1 MATWQDPKTTHTAED
16 QVTADLFNVLAE
28 NEVYLNDTKITT
40 SQVQDATVSSTQAT
54 SRTNIGAS
62 ETVKSAFGKI
72 RKWFADLKAMAFKAS
87 VSTAD
92 IDSEAVTNAKIKSVA
107 ASKVTGL
114 HAIATSGSYSDL
126 EDVPSDVDLSPY
138 IKKGDLLN
146 YLYPVGS
153 IRMST
158 SSTNPGNYLG
168 GSWSLW
174 GSGRVPVGV
183 NTSDSD
189 FSSVEKT
196 GGEKAHQL
204 LIGEIPYHS
213 HSIDNQ
219 IGTNGYESNKIQYNY
234 DMGTNGS
241 AHIYNTGGAGG
252 SGAHNNLQPYI
263 TCYMWKRTA

>member
-1 MATWQDPKTTHTAED
+1 MATWTDPKTTHTAED

-40 SQVQDATVSSTQAT
+40 GQVQNATVSSTQAT
-54 SRTNIGAS
+54 SRTNIAAS
-62 ETVKSAFGKI
+62 ETVKTAFGKT

-87 VSTAD
+87 VATAD
-92 IDSEAVTNAKIKSVA
+92 IDNGAVTNAKISSVA

-114 HAIATSGSYSDL
+114 ATVATTGSYSDL
-126 EDVPSDVDLSPY
+126 VDIPSDVDLSPY
-138 IKKGDLLN
+138 IRKADLLN

-153 IRMST
+153 IRVST
-158 SSTNPGNYLG
+158 SSTNPGTYLG
-168 GSWSLW
+168 GTWVQW
-174 GSGRVPVGV
+174 GAGRVPVGV

-196 GGEKAHQL
+196 GGAKTHTL
-204 LIGEIPYHS
+204 TVDEIPYHS
-213 HSIDNQ
+213 HAITNQ
-219 IGTNGYESNKIQYNY
+219 IGTNGYESNKIVYNY

-241 AHIYNTGGAGG
+241 AKIYNTGGAGG